1 LLDEGADRNKE
12 DFEGITPLHRAADN
26 GNLETAKLLLK
37 KPIKVNCIDK
47 SGWTPLHVAAMHN
60 DVEMIK
66 LLLNKGANI
75 NSRDFSSNTPLS
87 FARQNSAKDAASF
100 LRKNGAKEF
109 TSSSHHSSKDLAFYD
124 DMKHSQKYGQIFVT
138 D

>member
-1 LLDEGADRNKE
+1 M
-12 DFEGITPLHRAADN
+12 HRAADN
-26 GNLETAKLLLK
+26 GSLEIAKLLLK
-37 KPIKVNCIDK
+37 KPIKVNSIDK

-60 DVEMIK
+60 DIEMVK

-75 NSRDFSSNTPLS
+75 NSKDFSSNTPLS
-87 FARQNSAKDAASF
+87 FARQNNAKDAASF

-109 TSSSHHSSKDLAFYD
+109 TSSSYNSSKELAFYD
-124 DMKHSQKYGQIFVT
+124 DIKHAQKYGQIFVT